1 MSPQKL
7 IDKPT
12 AITPAG
18 SKLPAGNS
26 PGSASWHRPVAFF
39 IALLLFAVA
48 NVGLATASKCY
59 RPRIEEAILAPGAET
74 NGHGK
79 TWSWWLARRYLQQK
93 RAPDVVLFG
102 SSQMGS
108 AMCAADAQHLY
119 QVIDALTHRRAA
131 TLEDELLARTSKQVT
146 VFSLASPG
154 AMCSDALMASHALFR
169 PKLSPRLVI
178 ISVSPRDFID
188 NTMPYPAA
196 TEPYRFYS
204 QYADAG
210 SLTGDAYID
219 PMSWL
224 QFAIDSLPFKK
235 LGAYLQA
242 SVAYAGNGPEKPLN
256 EASPEELSGSGDSP
270 MVAILG
276 GAAVPG
282 KWNVP
287 ANIPKTLWSDNTREY
302 KNRFRNPN
310 VPVYAKERK
319 FFEKFL
325 QDMQTRGIK
334 VLVVGMPSLPMN
346 RTLLSDSFWKN
357 FRGMLSSQSSK
368 YGASFLDLT
377 DDPRFVKADYLDTVH
392 LNAWGGQKLFARIAE
407 YAASQ
412 DSSISRLL
420 TTGPTA
426 GKRQ

>member
-12 AITPAG
+12 TAIRVE
-18 SKLPAGNS
+18 SKLPAGNNS
-26 PGSASWHRPVAFF
+26 GSVSWRRPVAFF

-59 RPRIEEAILAPGAET
+59 RPRIEESILASGAET

-79 TWSWWLARRYLQQK
+79 TWSWWLARRFLQQK
-93 RAPDVVLFG
+93 QAPDVVLFG

-119 QVIDALTHRRAA
+119 KVIDALTHRRAA
-131 TLEDELLARTSKQVT
+131 TFEDELLARTSKAVT

-154 AMCSDALMASHALFR
+154 AMCSDALMASRALFR
-169 PKLSPRLVI
+169 PKLSPKLVI

-204 QYADAG
+204 QYTDAG

-235 LGAYLQA
+235 LGAYLQT
-242 SVAYAGNGPEKPLN
+242 SVAYGGSGTEKPLS
-256 EASPEELSGSGDSP
+256 EASPEDLSGSGDSP

-302 KNRFRNPN
+302 KNRFRNANP
-310 VPVYAKERK
+310 PVYAKERK
-319 FFEKFL
+319 FFQQFL
-325 QDMQTRGIK
+325 QDMQTQGVK

-346 RTLLSDSFWKN
+346 RVLLSDSFWRD
-357 FRGMLSSQSSK
+357 FRGMLSSESSK

-377 DDPRFVKADYLDTVH
+377 ADPRFVKADYLDTVH

-407 YAASQ
+407 YAADENASLG
-412 DSSISRLL
+412 RLL
-420 TTGPTA
+420 RLAPA
-426 GKRQ
+426 ADNRQ